1 MKIIKDNEELKSYI
15 VNGSIVFNESIQC
28 NFDIHVNANIDAYNI
43 KAYNIKAYSI
53 EAYNIEAYN
62 IKAHNIEAANIDAHD
77 IKAYNIKAYNIDAY
91 NIDAAN
97 ISYYA
102 FCVSYGG
109 IICTSIKGRRNNSFH
124 NCLDGMLTIKEQTK
138 KIIIDGKEIELS
150 NESFEALKKSLL

>member
-15 VNGSIVFNESIQC
+15 VNGSIVFKESIQC
-28 NFDIHVNANIDAYNI
+28 NFDIHVNANIDAY
-43 KAYNIKAYSI
+43 
-53 EAYNIEAYN
+53 
-62 IKAHNIEAANIDAHD
+62 D

-91 NIDAAN
+91 NIEAYN

>member
-15 VNGSIVFNESIQC
+15 VNGRIVFKESIQC
-28 NFDIHVNANIDAYNI
+28 NFDIHVNANIDAY
-43 KAYNIKAYSI
+43 
-53 EAYNIEAYN
+53 
-62 IKAHNIEAANIDAHD
+62 D

-91 NIDAAN
+91 NIEAYNIKAYNIKAYNIDAYNIEAYN
-97 ISYYA
+97 ISNSA

-124 NCLDGMLTIKEQTK
+124 NCLDGMLTIKEETK
-138 KIIIDGKEIELS
+138 KIVIDGKEIELS